1 MSSFLDLCEKF
12 FESRDFYEILKIDK
26 NASEK
31 EVKKAYH
38 KLSLLVHPDRVEES
52 NKAEATEKFKVL
64 GRIHSVLGDKEKRKI
79 YDESGQFDDD
89 ADETAMRDWT
99 AYWRMLFKEIT
110 IEDINNYEKTY
121 KGSEIELKDLKRA
134 YVDSKGNMDYILETV
149 PFTNCDDEPRLHELV
164 RKMIDDGEVQE
175 YKSFTQEPEAKKLKR
190 RRKWEKEAEEA
201 RRIEEAAKLEKEDG
215 FTGDDEKDLAI
226 IIRQNQQQRAK
237 KMHNFFDM
245 LTEKYAKPKARKS
258 TPLKNKRKRT
268 ASPTKDS
275 KSPPPRRLRTR
286 K

>member
-1 MSSFLDLCEKF
+1 MIFFSF
-12 FESRDFYEILKIDK
+12 S
-26 NASEK
+26 
-31 EVKKAYH
+31 VKKAYH

-110 IEDINNYEKTY
+110 IEDINNYEKNY

-164 RKMIDDGEVQE
+164 RKMIDDGEVEE
-175 YKSFTQEPEAKKLKR
+175 YKSFTKEPEAKKLKR

-215 FTGDDEKDLAI
+215 FTG
-226 IIRQNQQQRAK
+226 
-237 KMHNFFDM
+237 KMIVNV
-245 LTEKYAKPKARKS
+245 
-258 TPLKNKRKRT
+258 
-268 ASPTKDS
+268 
-275 KSPPPRRLRTR
+275 
-286 K
+286 